1 MYYFTSPSQPLSV
14 YLLPNW
20 ILNVLFAFRFARPA
34 SARPV
39 FSKRMVSGGN
49 PVKDRELCHEVLT
62 KFPTV
67 LHEFTTLSG
76 LEKKS
81 NIIQGQRLWK
91 ELMVSGQCSGTF
103 RPQFHLSSGE
113 SHQGLV
119 HPQKPSPMIYSQ
131 YSVLQLI
138 LFLLVMLGIVLQNSQ
153 YVRPVSEFCSK
164 LREKHVLKSSL
175 IFGWHSSELSLDL
188 IPREHK
194 GDLWLLFQ

>member
-62 KFPTV
+62 KFPKV

-103 RPQFHLSSGE
+103 RPQFHLFLWGIPPRPCTPPE
-113 SHQGLV
+113 TIPHDLF
-119 HPQKPSPMIYSQ
+119 
-131 YSVLQLI
+131 SVLCTPTHFVPPRDARNCAAKLTVCQTCQWI
-138 LFLLVMLGIVLQNSQ
+138 L
-153 YVRPVSEFCSK
+153 
-164 LREKHVLKSSL
+164 
-175 IFGWHSSELSLDL
+175 
-188 IPREHK
+188 
-194 GDLWLLFQ
+194 

>member
-20 ILNVLFAFRFARPA
+20 ILNVLFGFRFARPA

-76 LEKKS
+76 LKKKATLFRDNGS
-81 NIIQGQRLWK
+81 GKSWWSQGN
-91 ELMVSGQCSGTF
+91 VVVPSGLSSIS
-103 RPQFHLSSGE
+103 SSGE